1 MLDLF
6 ISSANAQDAAAA
18 AAAPNAFVSFIP
30 MILIFFVVYFLMLRP
45 QKKKMQQEKEF
56 TESIKKGD
64 EVFTKSGI
72 LGTIQGVNDKIVTLE
87 VEGGVK
93 FKLLK
98 NQIAGSSQ
106 SILNPEVKPVPTKA
120 KKPVLVKDKK

>member
-1 MLDLF
+1 MLDLI
-6 ISSANAQDAAAA
+6 ISSAHAQDTAQ
-18 AAAPNAFVSFIP
+18 AAPNAFVSFIP

-45 QKKKMQQEKEF
+45 QKKKMEQERKF
-56 TESIKKGD
+56 IESIKKGD

-72 LGTIQGVNDKIVTLE
+72 LGIIQGVNEKIVTLE

-93 FKLLK
+93 LKVLK

-106 SILNPEVKPVPTKA
+106 GILNPEVKGK
-120 KKPVLVKDKK
+120 

>member
-1 MLDLF
+1 MLDFF
-6 ISSANAQDAAAA
+6 ISSANAQDAA

-98 NQIAGSSQ
+98 NQIAGSSE
-106 SILNPEVKPVPTKA
+106 SILNPVVKPVATKA
-120 KKPVLVKDKK
+120 KKPALVKDKK

>member
-1 MLDLF
+1 MLDF
-6 ISSANAQDAAAA
+6 IISSASAQDTAAQ
-18 AAAPNAFVSFIP
+18 APNSFISFIP

-45 QKKKMQQEKEF
+45 QKKKMEMEKQF

-72 LGTIQGVNDKIVTLE
+72 LGVVQGVTDKLVTLE
-87 VEGGVK
+87 IEDGVK

-98 NQIAGSSQ
+98 NQIAGSSKN
-106 SILNPEVKPVPTKA
+106 ILNPEA
-120 KKPVLVKDKK
+120 KVEKK

>member
-6 ISSANAQDAAAA
+6 ISSANAQDV

-72 LGTIQGVNDKIVTLE
+72 LGTIQGVNDKVVTLE

-93 FKLLK
+93 FKILK

-106 SILNPEVKPVPTKA
+106 SILSPQVKPVATKT